1 MIHALSQPAQ
11 SMTERQFKLGRCD
24 NRAGGLKA
32 RWAALDGTQDNHVMR
47 VVMLSKALVVGAY
60 QRKCELIA
68 AHDDIELTVFTPTA
82 WAGQPLERANVSGYT
97 LRALPIRFDG
107 NFHLHHYP
115 TLARELAAS
124 RPDVLH
130 IDEEPYNLATFLAL
144 RAASALRERHEIPVK
159 TLFFTWQNL
168 LRRYPPP
175 FNWMERHVLTHVDG
189 GIAGN
194 QEAAQVC
201 RAKGFAGDMPVI
213 PQFGVDET
221 RFRPVDGRARPAGV
235 FTIGYAGRLVPE
247 KGVDV
252 LLHAVAGLPN
262 NARLSVIGA
271 GPERAA
277 LERLSSALGLTGQV
291 TFQPPCPSTEM
302 PQVYAQFDALV
313 LPSRTRTNW
322 KEQFGRVLIEA
333 MACGVPVIG
342 STCGEIPNVIGDA
355 GLIFAEND
363 AEALRA
369 QLARLIE
376 SPSLRENLARRG
388 RERIL
393 ARYTMR
399 RIADQTVAVYR
410 QFKATGL
417 GNSS

>member
-1 MIHALSQPAQ
+1 
-11 SMTERQFKLGRCD
+11 
-24 NRAGGLKA
+24 
-32 RWAALDGTQDNHVMR
+32 MR
-47 VVMLSKALVVGAY
+47 VVMLSKALTVAEY

-68 AHDDIELTVFTPTA
+68 AHDDIELTVFTPAA
-82 WAGQPLERANVSGYT
+82 WAGQPLERAHVSGYT

-124 RPDVLH
+124 RPDVFH
-130 IDEEPYNLATFLAL
+130 IDEEPYYLATFLAL
-144 RAASALRERHEIPVK
+144 RAAGALRKRHEIPVK

-213 PQFGVDET
+213 PQFGVDE
-221 RFRPVDGRARPAGV
+221 
-235 FTIGYAGRLVPE
+235 
-247 KGVDV
+247 
-252 LLHAVAGLPN
+252 LLRAVAGLPD
-262 NARLSVIGA
+262 NAQLMVIGA

-277 LERLSSALGLTGQV
+277 LERLSGTLGLAGRV
-291 TFQPPCPSTEM
+291 IFQPPCPSTDM

-313 LPSRTRTNW
+313 LPSRAQANW

-369 QLARLIE
+369 QLARLIA
-376 SPSLRENLARRG
+376 SPSLRETLARRG
-388 RERIL
+388 RERIQ

-399 RIADQTVAVYR
+399 RIADQTVEVYR
-410 QFKATGL
+410 RLQTSPKRV
-417 GNSS
+417 

>member
-1 MIHALSQPAQ
+1 
-11 SMTERQFKLGRCD
+11 
-24 NRAGGLKA
+24 
-32 RWAALDGTQDNHVMR
+32 MR
-47 VVMLSKALVVGAY
+47 VVMLSKALVVGEY

-68 AHDDIELTVFTPTA
+68 AHDDIELTVLAPAA
-82 WAGQPLERANVSGYT
+82 WAGQPLERAHVSGYT
-97 LRALPIRFDG
+97 LRALPIRFDS

-115 TLARELAAS
+115 TLARALAAS
-124 RPDVLH
+124 RPDVFH

-144 RAASALRERHEIPVK
+144 RAAQKAAPAVK

-175 FNWMERHVLTHVDG
+175 FNWMERYTLTRVDG

-201 RAKGFAGDMPVI
+201 RAKGFAGEMPVI

-221 RFRPVDGRARPAGV
+221 RFHPVDRNDGKTRQAGM

-247 KGVDV
+247 KGIDV
-252 LLHAVAGLPN
+252 LLRAVAGLPDT
-262 NARLSVIGA
+262 ARLVVIGS

-277 LERLSSALGLTGQV
+277 LEQLSIALGLAGRV
-291 TFQPPCPSTEM
+291 TFRPPSPSTEM
-302 PQVYAQFDALV
+302 PQVYAQFDALA
-313 LPSRTRTNW
+313 LPSRAQANW

-342 STCGEIPNVIGDA
+342 STCGEIPNVIGEA
-355 GLIFAEND
+355 GLTFAEND

-376 SPSLRENLARRG
+376 SPALRADLAQRG
-388 RERIL
+388 RARVL
-393 ARYTMR
+393 ARYAMR
-399 RIADQTVAVYR
+399 RIADQTVEVYR
-410 QFKATGL
+410 QLRADAKRV
-417 GNSS
+417 

>member
-1 MIHALSQPAQ
+1 
-11 SMTERQFKLGRCD
+11 
-24 NRAGGLKA
+24 
-32 RWAALDGTQDNHVMR
+32 MR
-47 VVMLSKALVVGAY
+47 VVMLSKALIVGEY

-68 AHDDIELTVFTPTA
+68 AHDDIELTVFAPAA
-82 WAGQPLERANVSGYT
+82 WAGQPLERAHVSGYT
-97 LRALPIRFDG
+97 LRALPIRFGG

-124 RPDVLH
+124 RPDVFH

-144 RAASALRERHEIPVK
+144 RAARGAAPPIR

-175 FNWMERHVLTHVDG
+175 FNWMERYVLTHVDG

-201 RAKGFAGDMPVI
+201 RAKGFAGDMPVM

-221 RFRPVDGRARPAGV
+221 RFHPIDRNARQDSV

-247 KGVDV
+247 KGIDV
-252 LLHAVAGLPN
+252 LLRAVAGLPDTT
-262 NARLSVIGA
+262 RLVVIGA

-277 LERLSSALGLTGQV
+277 LERLSIALGLAGRAV
-291 TFQPPCPSTEM
+291 FQPPAPSTEM

-313 LPSRTRTNW
+313 LPSRAQANW

-342 STCGEIPNVIGDA
+342 STCGEIPNVIGEA
-355 GLIFAEND
+355 GLTFVEND
-363 AEALRA
+363 VEALRS
-369 QLARLIE
+369 QLTRLIE
-376 SPSLRENLARRG
+376 SPALRADLAQRG
-388 RERIL
+388 RARVL

-399 RIADQTVAVYR
+399 RIADHTIEVYWR
-410 QFKATGL
+410 LHAGAKRV
-417 GNSS
+417 

>member
-1 MIHALSQPAQ
+1 
-11 SMTERQFKLGRCD
+11 
-24 NRAGGLKA
+24 
-32 RWAALDGTQDNHVMR
+32 MR
-47 VVMLSKALVVGAY
+47 VVMLSKALIVGEY

-68 AHDDIELTVFTPTA
+68 AHDDIELTVFAPAA
-82 WAGQPLERANVSGYT
+82 WAGQPLERAHISGYT
-97 LRALPIRFDG
+97 LRVLPIRFDG
-107 NFHLHHYP
+107 NFHLHYYP
-115 TLARELAAS
+115 TLGRELAAS
-124 RPDVLH
+124 RPDVFH

-144 RAASALRERHEIPVK
+144 RAAASLRSHRESRAAHPPR
-159 TLFFTWQNL
+159 TLFFTWQNV

-175 FNWMERHVLTHVDG
+175 FNWMERYTLTHVDG

-201 RAKGFAGDMPVI
+201 QAKGFAGDMPVI

-221 RFRPVDGRARPAGV
+221 HFRPRARAVGQDGW

-247 KGVDV
+247 KGIDV
-252 LLHAVAGLPN
+252 LLRAVAGLPHTT
-262 NARLSVIGA
+262 RLVVIGA

-277 LERLSSALGLTGQV
+277 LERLSAALGLAGRV
-291 TFQPPCPSTEM
+291 SFRSPSPSTEM

-313 LPSRTRTNW
+313 LPSRTQSNW

-342 STCGEIPNVIGDA
+342 STCGEIPNVIGEA

-363 AEALRA
+363 AKALRS
-369 QLARLIE
+369 QLTRLIE
-376 SPSLRENLARRG
+376 SPALRADLAQRG
-388 RERIL
+388 RARVL

-399 RIADQTVAVYR
+399 RIADQTAEVYR
-410 QFKATGL
+410 RLHAGAKRV
-417 GNSS
+417 

>member
-1 MIHALSQPAQ
+1 
-11 SMTERQFKLGRCD
+11 
-24 NRAGGLKA
+24 
-32 RWAALDGTQDNHVMR
+32 MR
-47 VVMLSKALVVGAY
+47 VAILSKALVVGAY

-68 AHDDIELTVFTPTA
+68 AHDDVELTVFAPSA
-82 WAGQPLERANVSGYT
+82 WAGQPLERAHVSGYT
-97 LRALPIRFDG
+97 LRALPIRFNG
-107 NFHLHHYP
+107 NFHLHYYP
-115 TLARELAAS
+115 TLLRELTAS
-124 RPDVLH
+124 RPDVFH
-130 IDEEPYNLATFLAL
+130 IDEEPYNLATFLAV
-144 RAASALRERHEIPVK
+144 RAATALRIRHATPVK
-159 TLFFTWQNL
+159 TIFFTWQNL

-175 FNWMERHVLTHVDG
+175 FNWMERHVLMHVDG

-221 RFRPVDGRARPAGV
+221 RFHPMDQSARPHGA

-252 LLHAVAGLPN
+252 LLRAVAGLPG
-262 NARLSVIGA
+262 NARLVVIGA

-277 LERLSSALGLTGQV
+277 LERLSGALGLAGRV
-291 TFQPPCPSTEM
+291 TFQPPRPSTDM
-302 PQVYAQFDALV
+302 PQVYAQFDVLV
-313 LPSRTRTNW
+313 LPSRAQASW

-342 STCGEIPNVIGDA
+342 STCGEIPNVIGET

-369 QLARLIE
+369 QLARLIA
-376 SPSLRENLARRG
+376 SPSLRETLARRG
-388 RERIL
+388 RERIQ
-393 ARYTMR
+393 AHYTMR
-399 RIADQTVAVYR
+399 RIADQTVEVYR
-410 QFKATGL
+410 WLQTSPKRV
-417 GNSS
+417 